1 MVTHTRSGFVAP
13 KETTLLQTPASLLQ
27 DEVLTLFAPLRK
39 NHCMRKP
46 QKLGAEA
53 TEKGRLQTARPHVM
67 IR

>member
-39 NHCMRKP
+39 KS
-46 QKLGAEA
+46 LYAEA
-53 TEKGRLQTARPHVM
+53 TETWCRSHREGTVTNC
-67 IR
+67 